1 MMGSAKVGSRRDSL
15 LAKLIKLEG
24 RDCVRGE
31 GVVEPVG
38 GGFGVL
44 ERAAKI
50 LSMTLPTFSLP
61 GGRERNDRLF
71 SCFSLRSL
79 SAFLRSFSSPFRFLA
94 SSFSFLFLSRLSRV
108 VGVPVAVAVCG
119 ERGRNSSGTKPG
131 GYETMWMECGRRERG
146 SISGAGKAPGL
157 ARRLR
162 SAGRLGE

>member
-1 MMGSAKVGSRRDSL
+1 M
-15 LAKLIKLEG
+15 KLDGL
-24 RDCVRGE
+24 DCARGD
-31 GVVEPVG
+31 GVVETVG

-50 LSMTLPTFSLP
+50 LSMTLPTFSLA
-61 GGRERNDRLF
+61 GGRERNDRRF

-79 SAFLRSFSSPFRFLA
+79 SAFLCSFSSPFRLLA
-94 SSFSFLFLSRLSRV
+94 SSFSFFFLSRLSGVV
-108 VGVPVAVAVCG
+108 VGVPVAVCG
-119 ERGRNSSGTKPG
+119 GRGRKSGGTKPG

-157 ARRLR
+157 TRRLR